1 MCIHLSGKYIFF
13 QYLSLLPDAQYF
25 NRFSASGES
34 MRATW
39 KNRSL
44 HAALPPGFPRDFS
57 PETRKPP
64 LRGSLDLPRRMKED
78 RLGLPEEPR
87 ASRANLSP
95 PSLRFLM
102 KICARLRPRL
112 SARNGEKV
120 ANAESILNRLMRTLK
135 WGGKTR
141 KERGKNYEPNS
152 NTILFI
158 TCVRLRR
165 KLGKIGRIKA
175 FA

>member
-1 MCIHLSGKYIFF
+1 
-13 QYLSLLPDAQYF
+13 
-25 NRFSASGES
+25 

-78 RLGLPEEPR
+78 RFGLPEEPR

-112 SARNGEKV
+112 SASNGKKV

-135 WGGKTR
+135 WGGK
-141 KERGKNYEPNS
+141 EGAGKKLRAKFEHNIVYHVCKIEKK
-152 NTILFI
+152 
-158 TCVRLRR
+158 VRRR
-165 KLGKIGRIKA
+165 KLEELERLRKRKIKTNSR
-175 FA
+175 

>member
-1 MCIHLSGKYIFF
+1 MCTHLSGKYIFF

-112 SARNGEKV
+112 SASNGKKV

-135 WGGKTR
+135 WGGKQGR
-141 KERGKNYEPNS
+141 SGKK
-152 NTILFI
+152 I
-158 TCVRLRR
+158 TSQIRTQYCLSRV
-165 KLGKIGRIKA
+165 
-175 FA
+175 

>member
-1 MCIHLSGKYIFF
+1 MCTHLSGKYIFF

-44 HAALPPGFPRDFS
+44 HAALPPGFPR
-57 PETRKPP
+57 
-64 LRGSLDLPRRMKED
+64 DLPRRMKED

-165 KLGKIGRIKA
+165 KLGEES
-175 FA
+175 